1 MGNPWPR
8 RERAGRSVG
17 HVRDGLR
24 LLAMLGLLFS
34 AILAAM
40 PAGAVQPDEMLDDP
54 VLEARAREIS
64 RDIRCL
70 VCRNES
76 IDDSNA
82 DLARDLRIL
91 VRERVS
97 AGDSNAEVKDYLV
110 ARYGEFVLLMP
121 RFSMGN
127 AALYSFPVV
136 AFLIGLAIMFVY
148 LRRPRRVTPE
158 GQGAPDA
165 PLSEQERQR
174 LDRIL
179 DQ

>member
-1 MGNPWPR
+1 MR
-8 RERAGRSVG
+8 VMGRSWPSRETG
-17 HVRDGLR
+17 PRARHVSGGLR
-24 LLAMLGLLFS
+24 LFAMLGLLLS
-34 AILAAM
+34 AILAGM

-97 AGDSNAEVKDYLV
+97 AGDSNAEVKVYLV
-110 ARYGEFVLLMP
+110 DRYGEFVLLMP
-121 RFSMGN
+121 RFSLGN
-127 AALYSFPVV
+127 AALYGFPIV
-136 AFLIGLAIMFVY
+136 AFLIGLAIMFAY
-148 LRRPRRVTPE
+148 LRCPRHK
-158 GQGAPDA
+158 GQGGSDA

-179 DQ
+179 ER

>member
-1 MGNPWPR
+1 M
-8 RERAGRSVG
+8 
-17 HVRDGLR
+17 
-24 LLAMLGLLFS
+24 LALFFS
-34 AILAAM
+34 AVLAGM

-82 DLARDLRIL
+82 DLARDLRLL

-127 AALYSFPVV
+127 AALYGFPFV
-136 AFLIGLAIMFVY
+136 AFLIGLAIMFAY
-148 LRRPRRVTPE
+148 LRRPRHAAPE
-158 GQGAPDA
+158 GQGVSDV
-165 PLSEQERQR
+165 PLSEQERQQLER
-174 LDRIL
+174 LLER
-179 DQ
+179 